1 MPAPAW
7 APGSFPGP
15 TLDVLTGLSG
25 ANPPDG
31 LFPRLIAMLSAARIC
46 LAVLVLGLAASP
58 AAANEADARAE
69 RIELQGNGLFAQLF
83 PRREQAPLPPGQIP
97 GQAPGATTD
106 PSELVVRID
115 RLEATIRQLT
125 GLIEQLQFRNQQME
139 QQLRRMQEDVEF
151 RLSGA
156 PPGTRPAARPP
167 AGPSAMPP
175 AAAPAT
181 PGRRSDAFDPTQSPN
196 APGAPR
202 PLGSPPVGP
211 NVIAGTAPDVA
222 PATTRMPG
230 APLDL
235 TPGATAPDVTLA
247 PRGPGP
253 IGRPI
258 APGTQ
263 ATLPPSDSA
272 KDAYDLA
279 YGYLLRR
286 DYQLATESFKKFL
299 GDFPNDRMAPEA
311 YYGLGESMFQR
322 QQYRDSAESFLKIS
336 TDYPN
341 APRAAEAL
349 LRLGQSLAA
358 LDERET
364 ACAAFGE
371 IARKYP
377 RASAVV
383 KQTVVQEQRRAKC

>member
-7 APGSFPGP
+7 APVSFSGP

-31 LFPRLIAMLSAARIC
+31 LFLRSIAMRPAARIC

-69 RIELQGNGLFAQLF
+69 RVEMQGNGLLAQLF
-83 PRREQAPLPPGQIP
+83 PRREEAPLPPGQVP
-97 GQAPGATTD
+97 GQAPGAATE
-106 PSELVVRID
+106 PSEYVVRID

-125 GLIEQLQFRNQQME
+125 GMIEQLQFRNQQME

-151 RLSGA
+151 RLSGV
-156 PPGTRPAARPP
+156 PGARPAARPP
-167 AGPSAMPP
+167 AGPAP
-175 AAAPAT
+175 APAT
-181 PGRRSDAFDPTQSPN
+181 PGRRSDVFDPTLSPN

-202 PLGSPPVGP
+202 PLGSPPGGP
-211 NVIAGTAPDVA
+211 GVIAGTAPNVA
-222 PATTRMPG
+222 PAAARAPG

-235 TPGATAPDVTLA
+235 APGATPADPTLA

-253 IGRPI
+253 VGRPV

-279 YGYLLRR
+279 YGYMLRR
-286 DYQLATESFKKFL
+286 DYALATESFKKFL
-299 GDFPNDRMAPEA
+299 SDFPNDRMAPEA
-311 YYGLGESMFQR
+311 FYWLGESMYQR
-322 QQYRDSAESFLKIS
+322 QQYRDSAENFLKIS

-377 RASAVV
+377 RASAAV
-383 KQTVVQEQRRAKC
+383 KQAVVQEQRRAKC